1 MLDIVFAVLFLAL
14 PVIALIILRSASAFI
29 LLMAGAVGL
38 SGVLMQFVSLT
49 FNPLDYRQTQ
59 IWFLVTLI
67 VVIATGRVIR
77 GRVTSRMRLGSL
89 LVIIGSSGV
98 LALTFVV
105 TRLLAP
111 GNPGPLTGVGY
122 LIEHK
127 SAEDNAKW
135 LNTAS
140 QLATGLPID
149 PRTAVGGPLVLLL
162 AVAATLVSAYSVL
175 LYGGVNQLAVAADTL
190 IVAEMMMV
198 VLAPLA
204 IAPLAEARVRWRGAS
219 GSDRRLL
226 PWPFV
231 LLSVGIISASV
242 MLLLYY
248 GHLTLQYVIIAVAVW
263 VISFLA
269 PVAGLPSRFI
279 GTVVLITAAEV
290 WFPINILASVALA
303 ALLVTTAR
311 GALRGSG
318 EARRMNIVAFAT
330 SVVVTIVMF
339 DFLRSSIVYALG
351 IGVPGPGANAA
362 GAGGGSGLISTVDVP
377 SLPLFASPG
386 GTEAVTQILGLL
398 TLAAGLGCII
408 YFSKNARPLA
418 STWVRTK
425 PFLPMLAL
433 VSYAVLV
440 TLADFWAVGTGPGYG
455 SKKLTY
461 AIAIPILVGSLPFA
475 LMLIDRSARR
485 MTITRWAA
493 VVAVIV
499 LLVLDTFIPR
509 ALVQVKPNLWPTTNA
524 SPQPYWWPAEVRP
537 TAEQPVAKNPVGC
550 VYLPQG
556 AERPSVL
563 QDGQRAY
570 SCTRILTGLAG
581 QDVAAAALVKW
592 QLDEW
597 LQNTNNWDHY
607 QTYFAQMSPETMA
620 LTVILLNENSE
631 VIGLDT
637 IGGLMQRYPAKPET
651 TAVVASS

>member
-14 PVIALIILRSASAFI
+14 PVIALVLLRSTSAFI

-49 FNPLDYRQTQ
+49 FSPLDYRQTQ

-67 VVIATGRVIR
+67 VVIAGALVVR
-77 GRVTSRMRLGSL
+77 GRITMRMRLGSL
-89 LVIIGSSGV
+89 LVIVGFSGV
-98 LALTFVV
+98 LALTFIV

-122 LIEHK
+122 LIERK

-140 QLATGLPID
+140 QLATGTPID
-149 PRTAVGGPLVLLL
+149 PRTSVGGPLLLLL

-175 LYGGVNQLAVAADTL
+175 LYSGVNQLAVAADTL

-198 VLAPLA
+198 TLAPLA
-204 IAPLAEARVRWRGAS
+204 IAPLAEARVRWRGAT
-219 GSDRRLL
+219 GSERRLI

-231 LLSVGIISASV
+231 LLSVGVISAAT
-242 MLLLYY
+242 MLLLFY
-248 GHLTLQYVIIAVAVW
+248 GHLTLQFVIIAMAIW

-269 PVAGLPSRFI
+269 PVPGIPSRFI

-290 WFPINILASVALA
+290 WFPINILAALA
-303 ALLVTTAR
+303 LTALLITTAR
-311 GALRGSG
+311 GALLGSG
-318 EARRMNIVAFAT
+318 EVRRMNIAAFVT
-330 SVVVTIVMF
+330 SVIVAIAMF

-362 GAGGGSGLISTVDVP
+362 GAGGGSGLIATVDVP
-377 SLPLFASPG
+377 SLPLFGSPG

-418 STWVRTK
+418 STWSRTK
-425 PFLPMLAL
+425 PFIPMLAL
-433 VSYAVLV
+433 VSYAVFV

-461 AIAIPILVGSLPFA
+461 AIAIPILVGCLPFA
-475 LMLIDRSARR
+475 LMLIDRSARK

-493 VVAVIV
+493 VAAVIV

-509 ALVQVKPNLWPTTNA
+509 ALVQVKPNLWPTTSG

-537 TAEQPVAKNPVGC
+537 IADQPVAKNPVGC

-581 QDVAAAALVKW
+581 QDVAGAALVQW

-597 LQNTNNWDHY
+597 LQNTSNWDHY
-607 QTYFAQMSPETMA
+607 QAYFSQMSPETLA
-620 LTVILLNENSE
+620 LTVILLNDNSE
-631 VIGLDT
+631 VVGLDT
-637 IGGLMQRYPAKPET
+637 IGGLMQRYPAKPDP
-651 TAVVASS
+651 AADVASS